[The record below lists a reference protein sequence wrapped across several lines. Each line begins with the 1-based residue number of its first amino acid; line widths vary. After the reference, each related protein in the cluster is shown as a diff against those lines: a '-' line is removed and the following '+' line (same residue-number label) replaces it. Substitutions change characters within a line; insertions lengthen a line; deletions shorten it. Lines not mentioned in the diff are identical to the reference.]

1 MRLEDDGGDE
11 EKGGP
16 VCQVYCALQKPSEGN
31 AH

>member
-11 EKGGP
+11 EKVGC
-16 VCQVYCALQKPSEGN
+16 VCKVYCALEKPSEGN